1 MAGTPVLRINKYFGG
16 AAVQQME
23 FSLDEAKDQLA
34 YFFTKDGSTN
44 IKVSIEGQQATSYD
58 ELVQIVQQDRYKDK
72 KVIDVGLFLSNE
84 GRDSIWPKRP
94 QPE

>member
-1 MAGTPVLRINKYFGG
+1 MTGAPKLRIKKYFGS
-16 AAVQQME
+16 AAVQEME
-23 FSLDEAKDQLA
+23 FSLEEAKDQLA

-44 IKVSIEGQQATSYD
+44 IKVSIDGQQATSYD
-58 ELVQIVQQDRYKDK
+58 ELVQIVSQERYKDRNT
-72 KVIDVGLFLSNE
+72 IDVGLFLSNE